1 MTRIMKSIVFITLVG
16 CSQVPTADLT
26 DLSHNKAS
34 TQTMQV
40 SQGVYL
46 NVDKIWPLSSTSG
59 AFLQRV
65 KATAGGQENV
75 LTVHITQTP
84 DYLNFVAFN
93 DIIGRLYALTW
104 TQDKTTW
111 DASDHIPETMI
122 PENIIGDFLLVHLD
136 LDTLNQNLIGAYVVD
151 RGDVRTLYATDH
163 KILRQI
169 TRHHFKDGIWQ
180 NVTIENPLLKY
191 RLDIETV
198 VA

>member
-1 MTRIMKSIVFITLVG
+1 
-16 CSQVPTADLT
+16 
-26 DLSHNKAS
+26 
-34 TQTMQV
+34 
-40 SQGVYL
+40 
-46 NVDKIWPLSSTSG
+46 
-59 AFLQRV
+59 
-65 KATAGGQENV
+65 
-75 LTVHITQTP
+75 
-84 DYLNFVAFN
+84 
-93 DIIGRLYALTW
+93 
-104 TQDKTTW
+104 
-111 DASDHIPETMI
+111 MI